1 MEKKLKTILLIDDDK
16 ATNFIH
22 KIVINKLG
30 LADQVICMERPQ
42 KALEYLTTPIDG
54 VYPKPDIIFLD
65 INMPGMDG
73 WEFLTEY
80 RKNEM
85 DNKAN
90 QIFIMLTTS
99 LNPDDRK
106 KADEIPLISG
116 FRNKPLTESMLEKIL
131 MEYF

>member
-30 LADQVICMERPQ
+30 LADQVICLERPQ